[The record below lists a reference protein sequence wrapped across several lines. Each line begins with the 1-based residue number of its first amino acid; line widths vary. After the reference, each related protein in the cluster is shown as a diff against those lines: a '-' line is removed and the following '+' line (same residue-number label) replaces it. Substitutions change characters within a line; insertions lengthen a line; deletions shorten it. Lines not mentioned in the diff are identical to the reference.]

1 MVISLLLRGLARR
14 SQISTCLSSYESV
27 CRNVNTPMLPWASFI
42 LGSRALCSKPGA
54 AAQNESKTLSVS
66 NPTKIVF
73 KYVCASDQPLEDSKC
88 FKIRKII
95 ETPTGDALFQL
106 INGGDKYYS
115 MSTFFLT
122 IPGNYVIAA
131 QSFSGRR
138 VSLLVV
144 YFPPLFEKNLYS
156 LLNKA
161 KSDLGFTSVGV
172 VADERTEDSIP
183 SGTNSGSGRVT
194 IPCDLYNVVLDRI
207 WDIIRS
213 GDKIV
218 SDSDTGCIELIL
230 DFHDFLDI
238 RIWEMITNG
247 DKTVL
252 ENIVSQLKKNGFDFM
267 EDPLA
272 FQKLEQAV
280 ERAIARGSN
289 AIKLILPVPAGHPEV
304 STTVSWYTSDDCF
317 VPCSTSGDC

>member
-1 MVISLLLRGLARR
+1 MLLTKKQKLKHA
-14 SQISTCLSSYESV
+14 IV
-27 CRNVNTPMLPWASFI
+27 CRNVNIPMLPWAGFI
-42 LGSRALCSKPGA
+42 LGSRALCSKPDIV
-54 AAQNESKTLSVS
+54 AQNETKTLSLS
-66 NPTKIVF
+66 SPTKIVF
-73 KYVCASDQPLEDSKC
+73 KYVFAGDDPQEDSKC
-88 FKIRKII
+88 FKIRKIV
-95 ETPTGDALFQL
+95 ETPTGDSLFQL
-106 INGGDKYYS
+106 SKGGDEYYS
-115 MSTFFLT
+115 MSTYFLS

-172 VADERTEDSIP
+172 VGDEKTEDSIP
-183 SGTNSGSGRVT
+183 SGTNSGSEHVT
-194 IPCDLYNVVLDRI
+194 IPCDLYNIVSNRI
-207 WDIIRS
+207 WEIIMR

-218 SDSDTGCIELIL
+218 LGSDTGCMELIL
-230 DFHDFLDI
+230 DFHDFLEI
-238 RIWEMITNG
+238 RTWEIITNG

-252 ENIVSQLKKNGFDFM
+252 ENIVSQLKKNGVDFM

-289 AIKLILPVPAGHPEV
+289 AIKLNLPVPDGHPEV
-304 STTVSWYTSDDCF
+304 STTVSWGTSDGCF